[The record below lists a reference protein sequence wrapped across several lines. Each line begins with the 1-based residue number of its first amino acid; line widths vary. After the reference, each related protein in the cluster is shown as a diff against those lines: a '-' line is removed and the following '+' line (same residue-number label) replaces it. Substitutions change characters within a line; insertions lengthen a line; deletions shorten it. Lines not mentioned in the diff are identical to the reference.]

1 MPTAYT
7 VTPEPVTNS
16 DGGWGVVSVEAGRR
30 EEGGGGGRR
39 EEQGRGREHLIRAA
53 LAICRPLTQ
62 PLLTAI
68 WSLEE
73 DSG

>member
-1 MPTAYT
+1 MSTAYT

-16 DGGWGVVSVEAGRR
+16 GRRWGVVSAEAGRR
-30 EEGGGGGRR
+30 EVEERGG
-39 EEQGRGREHLIRAA
+39 GREHLISAA

>member
-16 DGGWGVVSVEAGRR
+16 GRGWGVVSAEAGRR
-30 EEGGGGGRR
+30 EE
-39 EEQGRGREHLIRAA
+39 EEQGSGREHLISAA

-62 PLLTAI
+62 PLLTAV